1 MIFGMTPLTF
11 FHVLLSLVG
20 IVAGLMALY
29 AWLGSSDLKPRLTGI
44 FLYFT
49 LATVLT
55 GFILPFSS
63 VTPAVVVGIITT
75 VLLVVAL
82 VAYHRYH
89 LAGSWR
95 VIFLVTAVAS
105 LYLNTFVL
113 VVQSFLKI
121 PPLHALAPTGSEP
134 PFAIV
139 QGIVLVAFVIA
150 GFLLIRRFRPVMA

>member
-20 IVAGLMALY
+20 IVAGLMALS
-29 AWLGSSDLKPRLTGI
+29 AWLGWSDLKPRLTGI

-82 VAYHRYH
+82 VGYHRYR

-95 VIFLVTAVAS
+95 TIFLVTAIAS

-139 QGIVLVAFVIA
+139 QGIVLLGFLIA
-150 GFLLIRRFRPVMA
+150 GFLVVRRFRPVMA

>member
-1 MIFGMTPLTF
+1 MILGMTPLTL
-11 FHVLLSLVG
+11 FHTLLSLVG
-20 IVAGLMALY
+20 IVTGLMAL
-29 AWLGSSDLKPRLTGI
+29 ASWLGSSNLKPGLTRV
-44 FLYFT
+44 FLYTT

-55 GFILPFSS
+55 GFILPYST

-75 VLLVVAL
+75 VILVVAL

-89 LAGSWR
+89 LSGSWR

-113 VVQSFLKI
+113 VVQSFLKV

-139 QGIVLVAFVIA
+139 QGIVLVAFIVA
-150 GFLLIRRFRPVMA
+150 GFLVVRRFRPVMA